1 MRMHR
6 GSSKEGG
13 EDLRPRK
20 FSPSAPPPGRTI
32 TLQIEVVR
40 AGHCAR
46 RTIELPVDATVR
58 DAVRAVGLYAEGSAV
73 LADGHPVPHD
83 RPIAGLSN
91 LEVVPTFSGG

>member
-20 FSPSAPPPGRTI
+20 LSPSAPPAESRVS
-32 TLQIEVVR
+32 LEIEIVR
-40 AGHCAR
+40 ANR
-46 RTIELPVDATVR
+46 SELRTVELPADRTVR
-58 DAVRAVGLYAEGSAV
+58 DAIRAIGLYAEGTAV
-73 LADGHPVPHD
+73 LVDGRPVPHD
-83 RPIAGLSN
+83 RPIAGLSR